1 VSQPYPTLPH
11 WGQPLPAPLP
21 PHEVSR
27 RYHELLRT
35 RTYRPWKPAVG
46 LVVFALAYG
55 ALALGVI
62 FTGVVV
68 EMYLTGKSY
77 EDVTSGLLTDITPLG
92 LLTVNL
98 SLAALIPATMLAI
111 VAVHH
116 LSPGWL
122 GSVSGH
128 LRWRLLGRFLLLAG
142 VVVLLVT
149 FVAGFLPSDGV
160 VTDSVQLVSFER
172 WLSLAIVVVLT
183 TPLQAAGEEYGFR
196 GYVLQALGAWFGNPW
211 VGIIV
216 TSLVFAVAHGG
227 QNQPLFIAR
236 FGFGLVAGW
245 LIIRTGGLEAAIAL
259 HVMNNVITFL
269 VAAAFDQV
277 DDALTTTEAPVWLAL
292 LDVGQAVLFATLV
305 LWTMRRRPGAVQVRT
320 PAASASW

>member
-1 VSQPYPTLPH
+1 VSPPYPTRPH
-11 WGQPLPAPLP
+11 WGQPLPAPLQ
-21 PHEVSR
+21 PHEVPR
-27 RYHELLRT
+27 QYHELLLT
-35 RTYRPWKPAVG
+35 RAYRPWKPAVG
-46 LVVFALAYG
+46 LLVFFLSYG
-55 ALALGVI
+55 ALTLGVI
-62 FTGVVV
+62 FTGAVV

-98 SLAALIPATMLAI
+98 SLAALIPAAMLAM

-116 LSPGWL
+116 LRPGWL

-142 VVVLLVT
+142 GVVLFVT
-149 FVAGFLPSDGV
+149 LVAGFLPSDGV
-160 VTDSVQLVSFER
+160 APDSVRLVSFER
-172 WLSLAIVVVLT
+172 WLSLAIVIVLT

-196 GYVLQALGAWFGNPW
+196 GYALQALGAWFRNPW
-211 VGIIV
+211 VGITV

-227 QNQPLFIAR
+227 QNPSLFIAR

-245 LIIRTGGLEAAIAL
+245 LVIRTGGLEASIAL
-259 HVMNNVITFL
+259 HVMNNVIMFL

-277 DDALTTTEAPVWLAL
+277 DDALTTREAPWWLAL
-292 LDVGQAVLFATLV
+292 LDITQAVLFASLV
-305 LWTMRRRPGAVQVRT
+305 LWTIRRRTAAAVETV
-320 PAASASW
+320 P